1 MLVYFENI
9 PAKQKKKE
17 KRKYPPLFK
26 RGQTVSVKALHEDY
40 TLFI

>member
-1 MLVYFENI
+1 MRTYQPNR
-9 PAKQKKKE
+9 
-17 KRKYPPLFK
+17 KRKKREVKIPPLFK